1 MKRLSGIVSFV
12 FVILAVSLY
21 GQDSRPIILRAI
33 VADKDTIPVIDLKPF
48 VVFSPRVFSNRA
60 EEQRYYRLVYNVK
73 KVYPYASLAGRK
85 LEEYNRQIMAQQTD
99 LRRRRLIREI
109 EKEIRNEY
117 EAELMRL
124 TRSQGHILIKLIDRQ
139 TRHTSYDIL
148 KDYRG
153 GVSAIFWQSLGRIF
167 GYNLRTQYDPEGED
181 RQIEEIVKLIEA
193 GIL

>member
-1 MKRLSGIVSFV
+1 MKRLPGIVSFV
-12 FVILAVSLY
+12 FVILSVSLY
-21 GQDSRPIILRAI
+21 GQDTKPIILRAI
-33 VADKDTIPVIDLKPF
+33 VVDKDTIPVIDLKPF

-73 KVYPYASLAGRK
+73 KVYPYARLAGQK

-99 LRRRRLIREI
+99 LKRRRLIRDI
-109 EKEIRNEY
+109 EKEIRSEY
-117 EAELMRL
+117 EADLMRL
-124 TRSQGHILIKLIDRQ
+124 NRTQGHILIKLIDRQ
-139 TRHTSYDIL
+139 TRYTSYDLL

-153 GVSAIFWQSLGRIF
+153 SVSAIFWQSFGRIF
-167 GYNLRTQYDPEGED
+167 GYNLRTHYDPEGED